1 MCVFTYIYIHA
12 WVMCVYIYIYIC
24 VWCVGNLNASEHAPP
39 TRCCVFQKCIMC
51 CLYVLS
57 CVLFCE
63 CLYVCCVYIYVCDVC
78 VYIYTYTYM
87 WCSGNLDASEALSLY
102 KVHIFIHTYT
112 YIHKRREV
120 CLLFWLLLLLHVCA
134 RVCMFLCVH
143 CCDASELL
151 GWAVCKFD
159 SRTIKRK
166 RARDGGCMVGRAHA
180 ASCASHITPSCAQHT
195 IELRQIT

>member
-1 MCVFTYIYIHA
+1 M
-12 WVMCVYIYIYIC
+12 W
-24 VWCVGNLNASEHAPP
+24 
-39 TRCCVFQKCIMC
+39 
-51 CLYVLS
+51 
-57 CVLFCE
+57 
-63 CLYVCCVYIYVCDVC
+63 CVYIYVCDVC
-78 VYIYTYTYM
+78 VYIYTYIYM

-112 YIHKRREV
+112 QKTRMV

-151 GWAVCKFD
+151 GWAACKFD
-159 SRTIKRK
+159 SRMENMKTIKRK
-166 RARDGGCMVGRAHA
+166 RARDGGCKVGRAHA